1 MKNQARLYGEED
13 LMLKDIIISIL
24 AAVLIVDKLSGMTAL
39 SAQYQVGLWIAF
51 TCILIIFCIFL
62 ENVAD
67 EWRQRRKR
75 LRRIQEQLEKLRGKG
90 EMHHG

>member
-1 MKNQARLYGEED
+1 MI
-13 LMLKDIIISIL
+13 KDIIISFL
-24 AAVLIVDKLSGMTAL
+24 AAVLIVDKLSGMASL
-39 SAQYQVGLWIAF
+39 SARYQIGLWIAF

-75 LRRIQEQLEKLRGKG
+75 IRRIHEQLEKLRWKE